1 MNEKF
6 KQMHNFDSLL
16 GEAIHISTKHG
27 IIMGEAAWFRI
38 LEFLSDYTLRI
49 LDRIKAGLPKK
60 AISVEDKLKLDR
72 VKDFVDSRK
81 TMVLRNLPGNISLQ
95 RLTERLDLDFK
106 EINTIYENKVIEYRE
121 NQKYFKIA
129 NKL

>member
-1 MNEKF
+1 
-6 KQMHNFDSLL
+6 
-16 GEAIHISTKHG
+16 
-27 IIMGEAAWFRI
+27 MGEAAWFRI